1 MSFLG
6 ILKKVLT
13 NNKELT
19 LKEPQFIKEFS
30 SENKNI
36 SNLQELLKK
45 VSDEE
50 TANNIKNKINRLY
63 YGLMGEKNV
72 AYELKNSHMPI
83 LILHNLYLEFNGLN
97 AQIDFVVISEKFI
110 LVIECKNLVGEI
122 DINSKGEFTRIFKTS
137 TGKVYKKEGMY
148 SPIVQNERHLG
159 LIKDILESEG
169 FKREK
174 LDKAIDQ
181 ISVVA
186 NEKAIINDRFA
197 KDEVKKRVIKHD
209 QLIQKMKEI
218 SEKSSISFT
227 EETMYKI
234 SNILLKY
241 NKEYSIDYSKMYNI
255 DKKNVNKNE
264 IEEIRIVYNNEEVNI
279 KDASEKIP
287 IEQTELYKELKKY
300 RLNKSKEEM
309 VKAYYLYTNVQL
321 EEIVKLKPKTL
332 SELANINGFGKVKC
346 EKYGSDIIDIV
357 KKYN

>member
-1 MSFLG
+1 MSFLE
-6 ILKKVLT
+6 ILKKVIT
-13 NNKELT
+13 SDKQT
-19 LKEPQFIKEFS
+19 LKEPQFVKEFS
-30 SENKNI
+30 TENKNI
-36 SNLQELLKK
+36 SNLQELLKE

-50 TANNIKNKINRLY
+50 TANDIKNKINRLY

-83 LILHNLYLEFNGLN
+83 LILHNLYLEFNGLT
-97 AQIDFVVISEKFI
+97 AQIDFVVVSEKFI

-122 DINSKGEFTRIFKTS
+122 DINNKGEFTRVFKTS

-148 SPIVQNERHLG
+148 SPIVQNERHLE
-159 LIKDILESEG
+159 LIKDILENEG
-169 FKREK
+169 FKRSK

-197 KDEVKKRVIKHD
+197 KDKVKKRVIKHD
-209 QLIQKMKEI
+209 QLIEKMKEI
-218 SEKSSISFT
+218 ERKSTISFT

-255 DKKNVNKNE
+255 DK
-264 IEEIRIVYNNEEVNI
+264 NNENEMEETKTVQNNE
-279 KDASEKIP
+279 DNTEKIS

-321 EEIVKLKPKTL
+321 EEIIKLKPKTL
-332 SELANINGFGKVKC
+332 NELANINGFGKVKC
-346 EKYGSDIIDIV
+346 EKYGNDIIDIV
-357 KKYN
+357 KKYS

>member
-186 NEKAIINDRFA
+186 NEKAVINDRFA
-197 KDEVKKRVIKHD
+197 KEKVKKRIIKHD
-209 QLIQKMKEI
+209 QLIEKMKEI
-218 SEKSSISFT
+218 SRKSTISFT

-255 DKKNVNKNE
+255 DKNNKNE
-264 IEEIRIVYNNEEVNI
+264 IEETKTVQNNEDN
-279 KDASEKIP
+279 AEKIS

>member
-1 MSFLG
+1 MSFLE
-6 ILKKVLT
+6 ILKKVMT
-13 NNKELT
+13 NDKQT
-19 LKEPQFIKEFS
+19 LKEPQFVKEFS

-50 TANNIKNKINRLY
+50 IANDIKNKINRLY

-83 LILHNLYLEFNGLN
+83 LILHNLYLEFNGLT
-97 AQIDFVVISEKFI
+97 AQIDFVVVSEKFI

-122 DINSKGEFTRIFKTS
+122 EINDKGEFTRIFKTS
-137 TGKVYKKEGMY
+137 TGNVYKKEGMY
-148 SPIVQNERHLG
+148 SPIVQNERHLE
-159 LIKDILESEG
+159 LIKDILEKEG
-169 FKREK
+169 FKRSK
-174 LDKAIDQ
+174 LDKAIEQ

-186 NEKAIINDRFA
+186 NEKAIINDKFA
-197 KDEVKKRVIKHD
+197 KEKVKKRVIKHD
-209 QLIQKMKEI
+209 QLIEKMKEI
-218 SEKSSISFT
+218 EKKSSISFT
-227 EETMYKI
+227 EETIYKI

-264 IEEIRIVYNNEEVNI
+264 IEEIKIVYNNEEVNI
-279 KDASEKIP
+279 KVDSEKIP

-309 VKAYYLYTNVQL
+309 VKAYILYNNKQL
-321 EEIVKLKPKTL
+321 EEIVKLKPKNL
-332 SELANINGFGKVKC
+332 DELASINGFGKVKC

>member
-1 MSFLG
+1 MSFLE
-6 ILKKVLT
+6 ILKKVIT
-13 NNKELT
+13 SDKQT
-19 LKEPQFIKEFS
+19 LKEPQFVKEFS
-30 SENKNI
+30 TENKNI
-36 SNLQELLKK
+36 SNLQELLKE

-50 TANNIKNKINRLY
+50 TANDIKNKINRLY

-83 LILHNLYLEFNGLN
+83 LILHNLYLEFNGLT
-97 AQIDFVVISEKFI
+97 AQIDFVVVSEKFI

-122 DINSKGEFTRIFKTS
+122 DINNKGEFTRVFKTS

-148 SPIVQNERHLG
+148 SPIVQNERHLE
-159 LIKDILESEG
+159 LIKDILENEG
-169 FKREK
+169 FKRSK

-186 NEKAIINDRFA
+186 NEKAIINARFA
-197 KDEVKKRVIKHD
+197 KDKIKKRVIKHD
-209 QLIQKMKEI
+209 HLIEKMKEI
-218 SEKSSISFT
+218 SRKSTISFT

-255 DKKNVNKNE
+255 DKNE
-264 IEEIRIVYNNEEVNI
+264 IEETKTSYDNEDNT
-279 KDASEKIP
+279 EKIS
-287 IEQTELYKELKKY
+287 IEKTELYKELKKY

-332 SELANINGFGKVKC
+332 NELANINGFGKVKC
-346 EKYGSDIIDIV
+346 EKYGRDIIDIV

>member
-1 MSFLG
+1 MSFLE
-6 ILKKVLT
+6 ILKKVIT
-13 NNKELT
+13 SDKQT
-19 LKEPQFIKEFS
+19 LKEPQFVKEFS
-30 SENKNI
+30 TENKNI
-36 SNLQELLKK
+36 SNLQELLKE

-50 TANNIKNKINRLY
+50 TANDIKNKINRLY

-72 AYELKNSHMPI
+72 AYELKNSHIPI
-83 LILHNLYLEFNGLN
+83 LILHNLYLEFNGLT
-97 AQIDFVVISEKFI
+97 AQIDFVVVSEKFI

-122 DINSKGEFTRIFKTS
+122 DINNKGEFTRIFKTS

-148 SPIVQNERHLG
+148 SPIVQNERHLE
-159 LIKDILESEG
+159 LIKDILENEG
-169 FKREK
+169 FKRSK
-174 LDKAIDQ
+174 LDKAIEQ

-255 DKKNVNKNE
+255 DKNE
-264 IEEIRIVYNNEEVNI
+264 IEETKTSYDNEDNT
-279 KDASEKIP
+279 EKIS
-287 IEQTELYKELKKY
+287 IEKTELYKELKKY

-332 SELANINGFGKVKC
+332 NELANINGFGKVKC
-346 EKYGSDIIDIV
+346 EKYGRDIIDIV

>member
-1 MSFLG
+1 MSFLE
-6 ILKKVLT
+6 ILKKVIT
-13 NNKELT
+13 SDKQT
-19 LKEPQFIKEFS
+19 LKEPQFVKEFS

-36 SNLQELLKK
+36 SNLQELLKE

-50 TANNIKNKINRLY
+50 TANNIKNKINRLS

-83 LILHNLYLEFNGLN
+83 LILHNLYLEFNGLT
-97 AQIDFVVISEKFI
+97 AQIDFVVVSEKFI

-122 DINSKGEFTRIFKTS
+122 DINNKGEFTRIFKTS

-148 SPIVQNERHLG
+148 IPIVQNERHLE
-159 LIKDILESEG
+159 LIKDILENEG
-169 FKREK
+169 FKRSK

-186 NEKAIINDRFA
+186 NEKAIINARFA
-197 KDEVKKRVIKHD
+197 KDKIKKRVIKHD
-209 QLIQKMKEI
+209 HLIEKMKEI
-218 SEKSSISFT
+218 SRKSTISFT

-255 DKKNVNKNE
+255 DKNE
-264 IEEIRIVYNNEEVNI
+264 IEETKTSYDNEDNT
-279 KDASEKIP
+279 EKIS
-287 IEQTELYKELKKY
+287 IEKTELYKELKKY

-332 SELANINGFGKVKC
+332 NELANINGFGKVKC
-346 EKYGSDIIDIV
+346 EKYGRDIIDIV

>member
-97 AQIDFVVISEKFI
+97 AQIDFVVVSEKFI

-186 NEKAIINDRFA
+186 NEKAVINDRFA
-197 KDEVKKRVIKHD
+197 KEKVKKRIIKHD
-209 QLIQKMKEI
+209 QLIEKMKEI
-218 SEKSSISFT
+218 SRKSSISFT

-255 DKKNVNKNE
+255 DKNNKNE
-264 IEEIRIVYNNEEVNI
+264 IEETKTVQNNEDN
-279 KDASEKIP
+279 AEKIS

>member
-1 MSFLG
+1 
-6 ILKKVLT
+6 
-13 NNKELT
+13 
-19 LKEPQFIKEFS
+19 
-30 SENKNI
+30 
-36 SNLQELLKK
+36 
-45 VSDEE
+45 
-50 TANNIKNKINRLY
+50 
-63 YGLMGEKNV
+63 
-72 AYELKNSHMPI
+72 
-83 LILHNLYLEFNGLN
+83 
-97 AQIDFVVISEKFI
+97 
-110 LVIECKNLVGEI
+110 
-122 DINSKGEFTRIFKTS
+122 
-137 TGKVYKKEGMY
+137 MY

-159 LIKDILESEG
+159 LIKEILESEG

-186 NEKAIINDRFA
+186 NEKAVINDRFA
-197 KDEVKKRVIKHD
+197 KEKVKKRIIKHD
-209 QLIQKMKEI
+209 QLIEKMKEI
-218 SEKSSISFT
+218 SRKSSISFT

-255 DKKNVNKNE
+255 DKNNKNE
-264 IEEIRIVYNNEEVNI
+264 IEETKTVQNNEDN
-279 KDASEKIP
+279 AEKIS

>member
-186 NEKAIINDRFA
+186 NEKAVINDRFA
-197 KDEVKKRVIKHD
+197 KEKVKKRIIKHD
-209 QLIQKMKEI
+209 QLIEKMKEI
-218 SEKSSISFT
+218 SRKSSISFT

-255 DKKNVNKNE
+255 DKNNKNE
-264 IEEIRIVYNNEEVNI
+264 IEETKTVQNNEDN
-279 KDASEKIP
+279 AEKIS

>member
-83 LILHNLYLEFNGLN
+83 LILHNLYLEFNGLT
-97 AQIDFVVISEKFI
+97 AQIDFVVVSEKFI

-122 DINSKGEFTRIFKTS
+122 DINNKGEFTRIFKTS

-148 SPIVQNERHLG
+148 SPIVQNERHLE
-159 LIKDILESEG
+159 LIKDILENEG
-169 FKREK
+169 FKRSK
-174 LDKAIDQ
+174 LDKAIEQ

-255 DKKNVNKNE
+255 DKNNKNE
-264 IEEIRIVYNNEEVNI
+264 IEETKTVQNNEDN
-279 KDASEKIP
+279 AEKIS

>member
-1 MSFLG
+1 MSFLE
-6 ILKKVLT
+6 ILKKVMT
-13 NNKELT
+13 NDKKT
-19 LKEPQFIKEFS
+19 LKEPQFVKEFS

-36 SNLQELLKK
+36 SNLQELLKE

-50 TANNIKNKINRLY
+50 TANNIKNKINRLS
-63 YGLMGEKNV
+63 YGLIGEKNV

-83 LILHNLYLEFNGLN
+83 LILHNLYLEFNGLT
-97 AQIDFVVISEKFI
+97 AQIDFVVVSEKFI

-122 DINSKGEFTRIFKTS
+122 DINNKGEFTRIFKTS

-148 SPIVQNERHLG
+148 SPIVQNERHLE
-159 LIKDILESEG
+159 LIKDILENEG
-169 FKREK
+169 FKRSK
-174 LDKAIDQ
+174 LDKAIEQ

-321 EEIVKLKPKTL
+321 EEIIKLKPKTL
-332 SELANINGFGKVKC
+332 NELAKINGFGKVKC

>member
-1 MSFLG
+1 
-6 ILKKVLT
+6 
-13 NNKELT
+13 
-19 LKEPQFIKEFS
+19 
-30 SENKNI
+30 
-36 SNLQELLKK
+36 
-45 VSDEE
+45 
-50 TANNIKNKINRLY
+50 
-63 YGLMGEKNV
+63 
-72 AYELKNSHMPI
+72 
-83 LILHNLYLEFNGLN
+83 
-97 AQIDFVVISEKFI
+97 
-110 LVIECKNLVGEI
+110 
-122 DINSKGEFTRIFKTS
+122 
-137 TGKVYKKEGMY
+137 MY
-148 SPIVQNERHLG
+148 SPIVQNERHLE
-159 LIKDILESEG
+159 LIKDILENEG
-169 FKREK
+169 FKRSK
-174 LDKAIDQ
+174 LDKAIEQ

-241 NKEYSIDYSKMYNI
+241 NIEYSIDYSKMYNI

-279 KDASEKIP
+279 KDTSEKIP

-321 EEIVKLKPKTL
+321 EEIIKLKPKTL
-332 SELANINGFGKVKC
+332 NELANINGFGKVKC
-346 EKYGSDIIDIV
+346 EKYGNDIIDIV
-357 KKYN
+357 KKYS

>member
-1 MSFLG
+1 MSFLE
-6 ILKKVLT
+6 ILKKVIT
-13 NNKELT
+13 SDKQT
-19 LKEPQFIKEFS
+19 LKEPQFVKEFS
-30 SENKNI
+30 TENKNI
-36 SNLQELLKK
+36 SNLQELLKE

-50 TANNIKNKINRLY
+50 TANDIKNKINRLY

-83 LILHNLYLEFNGLN
+83 LILHNLYLEFNGLT
-97 AQIDFVVISEKFI
+97 AQIDFVVVSEKFI

-122 DINSKGEFTRIFKTS
+122 DINNKGEFTRVFKTS

-148 SPIVQNERHLG
+148 SPIVQNERHLE
-159 LIKDILESEG
+159 LIKDILENEG
-169 FKREK
+169 FKRSK

-186 NEKAIINDRFA
+186 NEKAIINARFA
-197 KDEVKKRVIKHD
+197 KDKVKKRVIKHD
-209 QLIQKMKEI
+209 HLIEKMKEI
-218 SEKSSISFT
+218 SRKSTISFT

-255 DKKNVNKNE
+255 DKNE
-264 IEEIRIVYNNEEVNI
+264 IEETKTSYDNEDNT
-279 KDASEKIP
+279 EKIS
-287 IEQTELYKELKKY
+287 IEKTELYKELKKY

-332 SELANINGFGKVKC
+332 NELANINGFGKVKC
-346 EKYGSDIIDIV
+346 EKYGRDIIDIV

>member
-1 MSFLG
+1 MSFLE
-6 ILKKVLT
+6 ILKKVMT
-13 NNKELT
+13 NDKKT
-19 LKEPQFIKEFS
+19 LKEPQFVKEFS

-36 SNLQELLKK
+36 SNLQELLKE

-63 YGLMGEKNV
+63 YGLIGEKNV
-72 AYELKNSHMPI
+72 AYELKNSHIPI
-83 LILHNLYLEFNGLN
+83 LILHNLYLEFNGLT
-97 AQIDFVVISEKFI
+97 AQIDFVVVSEKFI

-122 DINSKGEFTRIFKTS
+122 DINNKGEFTRIFKTS

-148 SPIVQNERHLG
+148 SPIVQNERHLE
-159 LIKDILESEG
+159 LIKDILENEG
-169 FKREK
+169 FKRSK
-174 LDKAIDQ
+174 LDKAIEQ